1 MPFRKGRSFTV
12 PRAKKKP
19 AKSKSRVPKKTAVSS
34 DLEIAQAHRDKM
46 KHVYEIA
53 GMLGIEEDELELYGR
68 HKAKIHLDVLDRL
81 GDEPEGKLIDVTAI
95 TPTPLGEGKTVTSI
109 GLGQALAQIGK
120 RVCNTLREPS
130 LGPQFG
136 IKGGAAGGGYS
147 QVMPMVDVDL
157 HFTGDIHAVSMAN
170 NQLAAFI
177 DASLH
182 HGNPLRINAPTI
194 GWRRVIDSN
203 DGYALRNIIIGLGAN
218 LPKPRRGGVPRESG
232 FDISVASEVMAI
244 LALTTGW
251 KDLRKRLGRI
261 IVGYNTDDE
270 PVTAED
276 LKAAGM
282 MTVLLKDAIMP
293 TLIQTLENTPCIM
306 HAGPFANIAHGN
318 NSILAD
324 QIALKCADYVV
335 TESGFG
341 ADCGAEKFMNIKCR
355 AGKLKPDC
363 VLITLSIRA
372 LKMHSGKF
380 TVVAGKPLDPGLTKE
395 NLKAIEDGCCNLVKH
410 IENMKLFGVP
420 VVVSINR
427 FTADTDREVE
437 LVREI
442 ALDAGADGCAPID
455 VWAHGGKGGIELA
468 EVVVEACEKP
478 NKFRYLYPLN
488 MSIKEKIETI
498 ATKIYGA
505 GDVEYEPAAEQ
516 QIERFNQ
523 YGLDTLPLCMAKTH
537 LSLSHDPKLKGRPE
551 GFTFPI
557 RDIRPSAGAG
567 FLYPLCGEM
576 STMPGLPTTP
586 AGSKVDIDKDGEIV
600 GLF

>member
-1 MPFRKGRSFTV
+1 MPRGKKTARSSA
-12 PRAKKKP
+12 AKKKHV
-19 AKSKSRVPKKTAVSS
+19 VPS
-34 DLEIAQAHRDKM
+34 DLEIAQAYHEKM
-46 KHVYEIA
+46 KHVYEVA
-53 GMLGIEEDELELYGR
+53 EMLGIEEDELELYGR
-68 HKAKIHLDVLDRL
+68 HKAKIHLDILDRL
-81 GDEPEGKLIDVTAI
+81 RGEADGKLIDVTAI
-95 TPTPLGEGKTVTSI
+95 TPTPLGEGKTVTAI
-109 GLGQALAQIGK
+109 GLGQALAHIGK
-120 RVCNTLREPS
+120 KVCNTLREPS

-147 QVMPMVDVDL
+147 QVMPMEDVDL

-182 HGNPLRINAPTI
+182 HGNPLRINPTTVS
-194 GWRRVIDSN
+194 WRRVIDSN

-244 LALTTGW
+244 LAMTTGL
-251 KDLRKRLGRI
+251 KDLRKRLSRI
-261 IVGYNTDDE
+261 IIGYNTDDE

-293 TLIQTLENTPCIM
+293 NLIQTLENTPCIM
-306 HAGPFANIAHGN
+306 HAGPFANIAQGN

-355 AGKLKPDC
+355 VGKLKPDC
-363 VLITLSIRA
+363 VVITLSIRA

-395 NLKAIEDGCCNLVKH
+395 NLKAIEQGSCNLVKH
-410 IENMKLFGVP
+410 IANMKLFGVP

-427 FTADTDREVE
+427 FTADTDAEVE
-437 LVREI
+437 LVRQT
-442 ALDAGADGCAPID
+442 ALAAGADACEPIE
-455 VWAHGGKGGIELA
+455 VWAYGGRGGVALA
-468 EVVVEACEKP
+468 EAVVKACEKP
-478 NKFRYLYPLN
+478 NDFRFLYPLSA
-488 MSIKEKIETI
+488 SIKEKIETI

-505 GDVEYEPAAEQ
+505 GEVEFAATAQQ
-516 QIERFNQ
+516 QIELYTK
-523 YGLDTLPLCMAKTH
+523 YGLDSLPICMAKTH
-537 LSLSHDPKLKGRPE
+537 LSLSHDPTLKGCPQD
-551 GFTFPI
+551 FTLPV
-557 RDIRPSAGAG
+557 REIRPSAGAG

-586 AGSKVDIDKDGEIV
+586 AGTRVDIDKDGNIV

>member
-1 MPFRKGRSFTV
+1 VPKG
-12 PRAKKKP
+12 KP
-19 AKSKSRVPKKTAVSS
+19 KAARTSVPKKKHVVPS
-34 DLEIAQAHRDKM
+34 DLEIAHAHRDKM

-53 GMLGIEEDELELYGR
+53 ERLGIEEDELELYGR
-68 HKAKIHLDVLDRL
+68 HKAKIHLDILNRL
-81 GDEPEGKLIDVTAI
+81 RDEPDGKLIDVTAI

-109 GLGQALAQIGK
+109 GLGQALARIGK
-120 RVCNTLREPS
+120 KICNTLREPS

-147 QVMPMVDVDL
+147 QVMPMEDIDL

-182 HGNPLRINAPTI
+182 HGNPLRINPTSVT
-194 GWRRVIDSN
+194 WRRVIDSN

-218 LPKPRRGGVPRESG
+218 LPRPRRGGVPRESG

-244 LALTTGW
+244 LAMTNGLQ
-251 KDLRKRLGRI
+251 DLRKRLSRI
-261 IVGYNTDDE
+261 IIGYNTDDE

-293 TLIQTLENTPCIM
+293 NLIQTLENTPCIM

-355 AGKLKPDC
+355 IGKLQPDC
-363 VLITLSIRA
+363 VVITLSIRA

-380 TVVAGKPLDPGLTKE
+380 TVVAGKPLDPALTKE
-395 NLKAIEDGCCNLVKH
+395 NLKAIEEGSCNLVKH

-427 FTADTDREVE
+427 FTSDTDAEVE
-437 LVREI
+437 LVRET
-442 ALDAGADGCAPID
+442 ALAAGADACAPIE

-468 EVVVEACEKP
+468 EAVVEACEQP
-478 NKFRYLYPLN
+478 NHFRFLYPLSA
-488 MSIKEKIETI
+488 SIKEKIETI

-505 GDVEYEPAAEQ
+505 ADVEYSSTAEQ
-516 QIERFNQ
+516 QVELYTK
-523 YGLDTLPLCMAKTH
+523 YGLDNLPICMAKTH
-537 LSLSHDPKLKGRPE
+537 LSLSHDPTLKGRPE
-551 GFTFPI
+551 GFTLPV
-557 RDIRPSAGAG
+557 REIRPSAGAG

-586 AGSKVDIDKDGEIV
+586 AGTKVDIDKDGDIV